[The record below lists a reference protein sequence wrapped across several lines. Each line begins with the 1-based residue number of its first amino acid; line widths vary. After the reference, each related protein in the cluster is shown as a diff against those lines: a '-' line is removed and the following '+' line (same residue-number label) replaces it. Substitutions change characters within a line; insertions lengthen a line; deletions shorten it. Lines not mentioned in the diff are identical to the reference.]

1 MKECD
6 IGLSDLMKKE
16 ALTFLVGA
24 GCSVDSP
31 SRQPAGRA
39 MMDAMIQ
46 FACDE
51 EEIERIIKLD
61 ELRFEALVEI
71 LRDNID
77 EDLKIIEYY
86 AQSDKPNLQHF
97 FLAHMINQGN
107 FVMTTNFDFL
117 IELSL
122 LQMGVPREEIK
133 VIITKKNFEKYHTPN
148 DLFKNGI
155 KTVYKIH
162 GSTKN
167 IIKNK
172 DTKDTLVATIQAFG
186 SNKEGMN
193 VFQVEPFKRALFQN
207 VSKHRSIIVMGYSGS
222 DDFDVVPTL
231 KVLENLKNVIWLNYI
246 KEDGGKERIFE
257 IMDTS
262 IYPKEKLSK
271 IDQILTDIKR
281 MNNAEHVY
289 RVDVN
294 TSRMVEDFLEELPTL
309 SDDIFDLNPL
319 KWLEENLE
327 TPDKLM
333 KTYIDLKIYID
344 FDQYDNAMRIVE
356 KLLDLS
362 LLSKDLKYQSLA
374 LNNMGMIFYR
384 QGDFKSALKK
394 YEESFEIDEKIGDI
408 SGIATRYNN
417 VGRIY
422 EEQGEFEKS
431 LEYYR
436 KSFNIADQNDFN
448 DKKATYLNNMGS
460 VFHDLGNYTEALK
473 KYETSKQIYEDLGDL
488 NGKSTVLNNLGS
500 LYHDQGL
507 FQKALEQYEEALLI
521 DEQLANLSGKM
532 TVLNNIGLL

>member
-1 MKECD
+1 MYKRQL
-6 IGLSDLMKKE
+6 ITLLKKE

-31 SRQPAGRA
+31 SHQPAART

-46 FACDE
+46 FACDK
-51 EEIERIIKLD
+51 EEIETITKLD

-77 EDLKIIEYY
+77 EDLKIIDYY
-86 AQSDKPNLQHF
+86 GQSDKPNLQHF

-117 IELSL
+117 IELAL

-133 VIITKKNFEKYHTPN
+133 VIITKKNFEKYHAPN

-207 VSKHRSIIVMGYSGS
+207 ISKNRTIVMMGYSGS

-231 KVLENLKNVIWLNYI
+231 KVLENLKNVIWFNYI
-246 KEDGGKERIFE
+246 KNDKGKERIFE
-257 IMDTS
+257 ITDTS
-262 IYPKEKLSK
+262 INLGEKFSK
-271 IDQILTDIKR
+271 IDQILGDIKR

-294 TSRMVEDFLEELPTL
+294 TSRMIEDFLEEQPPL
-309 SDDIFDLNPL
+309 SNEIFNVDPL

-327 TPDKLM
+327 PPSKLM
-333 KTYIDLKIYID
+333 KKYIALKIYVD
-344 FDQYDNAMRIVE
+344 FDLYDNAMGCAE

-362 LLSKDLKYQSLA
+362 ISSNDLKFKSLA
-374 LNNMGMIFYR
+374 LNNMGMIFYQ
-384 QGDFKSALKK
+384 QGDFKSALQK
-394 YEESFEIDEKIGDI
+394 YEESHEIDEKTGDI
-408 SGIATRYNN
+408 AGIASRYNN

-422 EEQGEFEKS
+422 EEQGDFDKA
-431 LEYYR
+431 LEYYG
-436 KSFNIADQNDFN
+436 KSFEIADQNDFI

-460 VFHDLGNYTEALK
+460 VFM
-473 KYETSKQIYEDLGDL
+473 I
-488 NGKSTVLNNLGS
+488 
-500 LYHDQGL
+500 
-507 FQKALEQYEEALLI
+507 
-521 DEQLANLSGKM
+521 
-532 TVLNNIGLL
+532 